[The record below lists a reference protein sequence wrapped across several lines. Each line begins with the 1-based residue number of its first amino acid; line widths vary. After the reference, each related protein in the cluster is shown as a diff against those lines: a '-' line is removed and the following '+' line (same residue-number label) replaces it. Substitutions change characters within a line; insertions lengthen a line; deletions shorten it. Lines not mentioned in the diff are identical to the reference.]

1 MTNPRVVRELRTLT
15 TSSRPTLREAQK
27 LRTQYLPRNGRV
39 ATRIILLPPISGEAL
54 LTALGII

>member
-39 ATRIILLPPISGEAL
+39 ATRIILLLPISGEAL